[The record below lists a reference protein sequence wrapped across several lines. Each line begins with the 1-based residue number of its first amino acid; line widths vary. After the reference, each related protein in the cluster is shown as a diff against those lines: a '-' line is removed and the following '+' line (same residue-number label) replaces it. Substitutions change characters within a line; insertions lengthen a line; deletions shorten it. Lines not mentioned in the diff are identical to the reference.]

1 MTLVGIVAEYNPFHN
16 GHAYQIKCIRE
27 RIPDAAIVIC
37 MSGSF
42 TQRGEVALLD
52 KWTRAKMAIQGGADL
67 VLELPFIFA
76 CRSAQDFASG
86 AIRLLNAFQIEVIA
100 FGAESDEL
108 SCLQRIARETNAPH
122 FQELLHG
129 YIQNGC
135 SYAVAFEKTCHVQ
148 DLNVSDDMLKKPN
161 NILALEYLR
170 AILQLGENTKLQPL
184 LIQRRGCGYH
194 DTALAPLA
202 SSSAIRKAIT
212 SHTID
217 WEKISMSL
225 SSENFLLLKM
235 FPKEEIAHTGRLF
248 RPFLLRLYTSR
259 RFSSYYGYQEGIE
272 NRFYRIAKSVESRE
286 EFLQKVST
294 KRYSKSRISRLM
306 TYALLE
312 IRQGFIQQADTIGPQ
327 YIRPL
332 AMNQKG
338 AEILRKYKK
347 QEKLPIL
354 TKLSQ
359 YCSSPR
365 TEMAE
370 NTAPMIGQRVLS
382 YDILATHIRSLAT
395 DRMNLPDDYTH
406 SPTILL

>member
-1 MTLVGIVAEYNPFHN
+1 MTPVGIVAEYNPFHN

-67 VLELPFIFA
+67 VLELPFVFA

-108 SCLQRIARETNAPH
+108 GYLQQIARETKSPL
-122 FQELLHG
+122 FQKMLHR
-129 YIQNGC
+129 YIQEGC
-135 SYAVAFEKTCHVQ
+135 SYAVAFEKTCHAQ
-148 DLNVSDDMLKKPN
+148 NLNVSDDMLKKPN

-170 AILQLGENTKLQPL
+170 AILQLENHTKLQPL
-184 LIQRRGCGYH
+184 LIQRHGSDYH
-194 DTALAPLA
+194 DTALSPLA
-202 SSSAIRKAIT
+202 SSSAIRKALT
-212 SHTID
+212 APTID
-217 WEKISMSL
+217 WGKISRSL
-225 SSENFLLLKM
+225 SPKNFSLLKM
-235 FPKEEIAHTGRLF
+235 FPEKEIAKTERLF
-248 RPFLLRLYTSR
+248 QSFLLRLYTSR
-259 RFSSYYGYQEGIE
+259 NFPSYYGYREGIE
-272 NRFYRIAKSVESRE
+272 NRLYRTARAVHSRE
-286 EFLQKVST
+286 EFLQEATT

-306 TYALLE
+306 AYALLE
-312 IRQGFIQQADTIGPQ
+312 IHEDFIQQADVIGPQ

-338 AEILRKYKK
+338 TELLRKYKK
-347 QEKLPIL
+347 NIKLPVI
-354 TKLSQ
+354 TKLSR
-359 YCSSPR
+359 YRNYIRS
-365 TEMAE
+365 EMKE
-370 NTAPMIGQRVLS
+370 STKPTIGHQMLS

-395 DRMNLPDDYTH
+395 EMLNLPDDYMH
-406 SPTILL
+406 SPVILL